1 MSNLVSISSSGLLDS
16 FIAFISRLFRHLPAT
31 CKTHP
36 SIFSPKL
43 VSAKIVGP
51 KMERGLSDYLLSPFR
66 LSTSEAD
73 EGSVSSFLEN
83 YEKHSS
89 KHKSQ
94 KLLSRIFSL
103 WPLLVASLLFFTSL
117 GLFAG
122 AMWRTPNDM
131 ECTTQLS
138 PYCKEPLHHPN
149 PHAS

>member
-1 MSNLVSISSSGLLDS
+1 MSNLVSASSSGLLHP
-16 FIAFISRLFRHLPAT
+16 FIAFISAPFHHLPAT

-43 VSAKIVGP
+43 VSAQFGP
-51 KMERGLSDYLLSPFR
+51 KMERRLSDCLLSPPR
-66 LSTSEAD
+66 LSTSEVD
-73 EGSVSSFLEN
+73 EGSVSLFLEN
-83 YEKHSS
+83 YEKHSG
-89 KHKSQ
+89 KHEYQ

-103 WPLLVASLLFFTSL
+103 WPLLIASLLFFTSL

-149 PHAS
+149 PFTN